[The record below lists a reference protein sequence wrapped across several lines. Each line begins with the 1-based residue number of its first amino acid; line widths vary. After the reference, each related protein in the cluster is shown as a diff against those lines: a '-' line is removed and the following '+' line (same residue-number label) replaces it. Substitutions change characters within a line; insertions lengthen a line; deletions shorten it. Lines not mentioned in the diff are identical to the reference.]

1 MIFNSFKAALPRTL
15 PIFAGFWF
23 LGLAYGVFATAHGFP
38 FWYPGLMAIAIFGGS
53 LEFVA
58 VSMLCSPFAPLQTFI
73 VSFLIQARHIFYGIA
88 MLEKYKGLGWK
99 KPYLIYAMCDET
111 FAINCSSQLPEGC
124 DRGWYY
130 FFVSLLNQSY
140 WVTGV
145 IAGSLAGDF
154 ITFNT
159 KGLGF
164 VMTTMFAVIFTEQWR
179 NERIHTHAYIG
190 IVCSLFAL
198 VLFGKDSFMV
208 PALVMMVAAL
218 TLFRKPI
225 TRQIAEA
232 SHD

>member
-1 MIFNSFKAALPRTL
+1 
-15 PIFAGFWF
+15 
-23 LGLAYGVFATAHGFP
+23 
-38 FWYPGLMAIAIFGGS
+38 
-53 LEFVA
+53 
-58 VSMLCSPFAPLQTFI
+58 MLCSPFAPLQTFI

-179 NERIHTHAYIG
+179 KERIHTHAYIG

>member
-1 MIFNSFKAALPRTL
+1 
-15 PIFAGFWF
+15 
-23 LGLAYGVFATAHGFP
+23 
-38 FWYPGLMAIAIFGGS
+38 
-53 LEFVA
+53 
-58 VSMLCSPFAPLQTFI
+58 
-73 VSFLIQARHIFYGIA
+73 